1 MSDLWSKI
9 KPVIAAGHRLQVTV
23 RKEKRSKDQ
32 NALMWTLLEK
42 VANQVEWYGEHLTA
56 DDWKNMLT
64 ASMKQQKT
72 VPGINGG
79 FVVLGASTSKMT
91 KQELSDLVELI
102 YAFGAEKGVSFA
114 EQAEQQR
121 A

>member
-1 MSDLWSKI
+1 
-9 KPVIAAGHRLQVTV
+9 
-23 RKEKRSKDQ
+23 
-32 NALMWTLLEK
+32 
-42 VANQVEWYGEHLTA
+42 
-56 DDWKNMLT
+56 
-64 ASMKQQKT
+64 
-72 VPGINGG
+72 
-79 FVVLGASTSKMT
+79 MT